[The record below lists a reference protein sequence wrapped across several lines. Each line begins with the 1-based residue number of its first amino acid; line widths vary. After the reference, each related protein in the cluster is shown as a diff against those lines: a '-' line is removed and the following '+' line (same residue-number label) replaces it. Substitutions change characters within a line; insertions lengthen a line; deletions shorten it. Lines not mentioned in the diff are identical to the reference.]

1 MENMR
6 LLICDDSKTIR
17 LLVRDALSKI
27 GESDV
32 TEVENG
38 QLAVD
43 AIRSGSYD
51 CLLLDLHMPVMDGLT
66 ALRTLKEDHATM
78 GVPVVIISSDSDM
91 RNIEQARQLGAL
103 GFIRKPFKP
112 EGLRKA
118 LDAALGKA

>member
-1 MENMR
+1 MH

-17 LLVRDALSKI
+17 LLVRDALKKI
-27 GESDV
+27 GETNVD
-32 TEVENG
+32 EVENG

-43 AIRSGSYD
+43 TIRQGSYD

-66 ALRTLKEDHATM
+66 ALRTLKEDPQTM
-78 GVPVVIISSDSDM
+78 GVPIVIISSDSDM

-118 LDAALGKA
+118 LDAALGKT